1 MAKSQPNDNTD
12 KATLMEKK
20 EKKNGAVT
28 KTKTATP

>member
-20 EKKNGAVT
+20 EKK
-28 KTKTATP
+28 TAP